1 MCAVLFQY
9 LIFISNHFFFL
20 HLDFFSFWLPPIPI
34 KYFVWRNTLRPS
46 IHYIPSDEYVIRF
59 RGAFITWWIIN
70 DWFVLV
76 LVGFLPRHQFAC
88 WSWLVVSWNHRQ
100 CLSWNCS
107 RIYICHQPCRRLI
120 YGRMQLVISD
130 RR

>member
-1 MCAVLFQY
+1 MCAFLFRY
-9 LIFISNHFFFL
+9 LIFYL
-20 HLDFFSFWLPPIPI
+20 QPFSFFHMVFFTVWLPPIPI

-70 DWFVLV
+70 DWFVLICFSASPSVYCLLLMVSLMESSSMPV
-76 LVGFLPRHQFAC
+76 L
-88 WSWLVVSWNHRQ
+88 
-100 CLSWNCS
+100 NCS

-130 RR
+130 WR